1 MTLDLFAD
9 QPALEPTRQ
18 PLGAHAV
25 LLRGFAL
32 PLVDAVWPA
41 VQAVLAAAP
50 PRQMLTPGGRAM
62 SARLSSCGA
71 RGWVSDARG
80 YRYSATDPATGQ
92 PWPVMPAPLRQLAE
106 AAAAE
111 AGFAAFDPDACL
123 INHYGPGAR
132 MGLHQDKDERDFS
145 QPIVSVSLG
154 LPAVFLWGGPR
165 RADRA
170 LRVPLAHGDVV
181 VFGGDGRLHFHGVAP
196 VAAAEHPLTGA
207 ARINLTFRRAG

>member
-32 PLVDAVWPA
+32 PFVGAVWPA

-80 YRYSATDPATGQ
+80 YRYSAADPATGQ
-92 PWPVMPAPLRQLAE
+92 PWPAMPTPLRQLAE